1 MKIHFLLPAF
11 PESTLS
17 LTDGE
22 SCQNVLPW
30 TSGDSGFP
38 SKPGWKD
45 EEGSRVNP
53 RAFQVSP
60 EFSKVSCL
68 GSWGG
73 PQLGGLAGP
82 DLLQGLPTGAKC
94 KSTFVPWISGPG
106 TQIGWKGEKEREV

>member
-1 MKIHFLLPAF
+1 MTDSTGGTNLRTVKIHFLLPAF

-45 EEGSRVNP
+45 EEG
-53 RAFQVSP
+53 
-60 EFSKVSCL
+60 
-68 GSWGG
+68 
-73 PQLGGLAGP
+73 AG
-82 DLLQGLPTGAKC
+82 
-94 KSTFVPWISGPG
+94 
-106 TQIGWKGEKEREV
+106 